1 MRLLILI
8 KKKVRKSGERRLL
21 FWESRSDSGVEEC
34 YLLEGKADGVR
45 IMRVRNGL
53 GLEVTVCPDRCADI
67 TRVIF
72 KGDNM
77 GYFAPCGY
85 VSSKYYDANQS
96 EMVRS
101 FTGGFLT
108 TCGLDNVG
116 EVCEIDGI
124 TYPLHGR
131 ISNQPAKHCYWSEND
146 DDYTS
151 TQLYRRRLCLWKR
164 WSWLEKFI

>member
-1 MRLLILI
+1 MLILI

-21 FWESRSDSGVEEC
+21 FWESRSDTWCRRMLSFG
-34 YLLEGKADGVR
+34 GKADGVR

-101 FTGGFLT
+101 FTGA
-108 TCGLDNVG
+108 
-116 EVCEIDGI
+116 
-124 TYPLHGR
+124 
-131 ISNQPAKHCYWSEND
+131 S
-146 DDYTS
+146 
-151 TQLYRRRLCLWKR
+151 
-164 WSWLEKFI
+164 